1 MKFIRINDI
10 RNLVNRYVFI
20 DKITSIHS
28 LLDETYIYLQCGNV
42 VVTDESISDVFE
54 KIERC
59 DKSEP

>member
-1 MKFIRINDI
+1 MKYIRINDI
-10 RNLVNRYVFI
+10 RNLVNRYIFI

-42 VVTDESISDVFE
+42 VVTNECVSDVLE

-59 DKSEP
+59 DNNEP